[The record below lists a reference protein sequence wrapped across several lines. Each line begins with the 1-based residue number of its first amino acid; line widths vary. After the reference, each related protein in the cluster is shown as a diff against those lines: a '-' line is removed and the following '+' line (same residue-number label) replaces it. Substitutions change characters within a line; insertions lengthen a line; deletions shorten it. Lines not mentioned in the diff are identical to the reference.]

1 MPAPRITAGVL
12 TDPSS
17 VFTDHMGQGPA
28 LASAIEWNEADR
40 GGALVRRWIDE
51 NNVGVIAD
59 MPTMA
64 IRPRRAVELITTGA
78 A

>member
-17 VFTDHMGQGPA
+17 VFTDHMGQGPT

-40 GGALVRRWIDE
+40 GGALVRRWIE
-51 NNVGVIAD
+51 NNVGVMAD

>member
-1 MPAPRITAGVL
+1 
-12 TDPSS
+12 
-17 VFTDHMGQGPA
+17 MGQGPA

-51 NNVGVIAD
+51 NHVGVIAD